1 MSCIRNSVLSP
12 GQPDV
17 LLAELDGEG
26 GRVDVDVPPTL
37 LRPLD
42 CDHIVGSG
50 QEVVVRFDQSWTR
63 VGDEVEAGD
72 VEQDSSEHDGAPLM
86 TELSAGELLHLVYSG
101 TKSAMFILFSG
112 KTGWRQ
118 QSALGEAWQLTDRRC
133 EEEITSS
140 DCGPD
145 CEEDTTSSGQDFSLS
160 ALRLISFLPGS
171 WDEERLPDIWKHVC
185 KKAHLGESTNF
196 SST

>member
-1 MSCIRNSVLSP
+1 MHILEHMSCIRNSVLSP

-17 LLAELDGEG
+17 LLAKLDGEG
-26 GRVDVDVPPTL
+26 GRVDVDHLPTL

-86 TELSAGELLHLVYSG
+86 TELSAGELLHLVYSA
-101 TKSAMFILFSG
+101 TMFILF
-112 KTGWRQ
+112 
-118 QSALGEAWQLTDRRC
+118 
-133 EEEITSS
+133 
-140 DCGPD
+140 
-145 CEEDTTSSGQDFSLS
+145 
-160 ALRLISFLPGS
+160 
-171 WDEERLPDIWKHVC
+171 
-185 KKAHLGESTNF
+185 
-196 SST
+196 

>member
-1 MSCIRNSVLSP
+1 MHILEHMSCIRNSVLSP

-17 LLAELDGEG
+17 LLAKLDGEG

-86 TELSAGELLHLVYSG
+86 TELSAGELLHLVYSA
-101 TKSAMFILFSG
+101 TMFILFEG
-112 KTGWRQ
+112 KLVEG
-118 QSALGEAWQLTDRRC
+118 
-133 EEEITSS
+133 SS
-140 DCGPD
+140 
-145 CEEDTTSSGQDFSLS
+145 
-160 ALRLISFLPGS
+160 LRLEKLGS
-171 WDEERLPDIWKHVC
+171 
-185 KKAHLGESTNF
+185 
-196 SST
+196 